1 MSIAK
6 TLISNEILRRKRI
19 KGDRT
24 EAIKRMNKIPADKR
38 ESDFAESTAYKTK
51 EITQADKDV
60 AELEASLKKL

>member
-24 EAIKRMNKIPADKR
+24 EAVKRMNAIPEDKR
-38 ESDFAESTAYKTK
+38 DADFTESTANKAK
-51 EITQADKDV
+51 EITQADKDIS
-60 AELEASLKKL
+60 ELEADLKKL